1 MADKFIG
8 LNFGVAGGST
18 GASATQIKKELETI
32 VNSFQLQVKVVLDTE
47 TFKASLQQAVKVAN
61 AELSKI
67 GKGISSA
74 LGLSGSAGSGSSKRN
89 VASTTSSTIAEI
101 TQETQAMS
109 KQEQAALELKDKL
122 AQITDA
128 KIKLYETNPKNVKAY
143 EKETKAL
150 QALEKELEDLRTKYA
165 NLQFTMT
172 GADGSQKVGGVN
184 DYIDN
189 INAVIA
195 SSDDGIRAADAQK
208 TALEK
213 LNTDYVRYQANA
225 MTIRQRFSHVIE
237 YNPEAASLINGLETL
252 AKTELDTSNFATAQ
266 TQVTKLRDETNK
278 VTKSLAALDT
288 RTKGLGRS
296 IAEAFDS
303 RIINL
308 FAFALAGVVTAAI
321 GQVYTNVVA
330 LDSAVTDLQVA
341 TGKTREETQELVKSY
356 ADLAQQ
362 LGATI
367 TEVAEGADTWLRQGY
382 SAEEAGYLIENSMM
396 LAKLGQ
402 MEAADAST
410 ALTSALKGYRL
421 EVEDASSV
429 IDKFTAVDMVAAMSA
444 GGIATA
450 MAETAAGA
458 DLAGVSMDRLIGY
471 IATVGEVSQDAP
483 ESVGTFFR
491 TIFARMTNVAAGK
504 LIDPESGEA
513 LNDVEQT
520 LKNVG
525 IATRDASGSFVSMQL
540 VLDQLGEK
548 WSTLKNEQQ
557 HQIATAVAGTRQQ
570 EKFIIL
576 MQNYANALEYAGVAA
591 DSLGTAQEKFNEAYL
606 DSVEAAVNRLTAA
619 WQEFSMVLLDS
630 DFIKD
635 LLGIITSFVNA
646 LTGIVENINVLNIAL
661 PLLGGLITEVLV
673 NKIATAIKSVDK
685 VAFGWRSVALIITTI
700 IAILENLDAG
710 WGKAVAGVIGG
721 ISAIG
726 AAAVLVIKTITGAL
740 NKIPIMA
747 VVSLLIGGIMAVVDA
762 FANWKS
768 AAELAAEAA
777 KEAYEAAKETTQE
790 EIDETED
797 LVELM
802 EEYKTIREEISE
814 SEKMSEEQRQ
824 RILEIQGA
832 ITQIVGEEAENLD
845 LIGDSLDENLKKM
858 REMAKLQAQEQY
870 KAAIGEYGAAKN
882 QYENAY
888 ESSKAEI
895 NGISGITPNFDL
907 VLDTGGDAEPFTDE
921 IARLIAKILNDYGL
935 VVDGDLNMTDS
946 GRLNMFGLGDV
957 WWGLDLDEEAMEPEK
972 MVSILDEFLDEM
984 IKKGYATA
992 SPVLYNRFL
1001 EWRDAWQKYID
1012 DLESSSETLIDSIV
1026 GVIGFGSNID
1036 DIESQEEYD
1045 EVFQMIYDKVM
1056 EDENV
1061 LDMIAAETADAE
1073 DVKQSVIDWLGKFY
1087 DLSFDESGEVSL
1099 DDLRVNFKTFEDEVR
1114 DEFNSL
1120 ESALE
1125 SFYENGVVAAERFAE
1140 IVDQFPELEKY
1151 FKRTEGGYVLA
1162 DALGDVYE
1170 GFDDM
1175 DILKDWGAS
1184 FLKPYQEAVE
1194 AATEGTEEWEIATEN
1209 LAEAEA
1215 YLNTLLKEHEGTEEA
1230 EEAKAWVEILNE
1242 AGDAFDMLQSALES
1256 FHDGGVV
1263 AADTMNELLEK
1274 FPELEKYF
1282 RLTEDG
1288 YIPAIGPDDA
1298 YPDFSDLDL
1307 LYDWGASFLQPY
1319 VNAVAACTEGTEEW
1333 ELATEQLAEAKAYL
1347 ATLIRPKEIEEE
1359 QEVLEAE
1366 IDALEEQLEKYREI
1380 IDDRQELLETYK
1392 EEIDYQK
1399 ELADKQE
1406 NVSKLRTQL
1415 AVAQLDTSA
1424 YGQARARELEEELK
1438 EAEEELN
1445 DFTLEHAIDVLTKQ
1459 MDAGL
1464 EDYESFIEGQVD
1476 RIEKAIE
1483 NLKFTVNPNPVV
1495 PEPEP
1500 IPEPEPE
1507 PEPEP
1512 IPEPEPEP
1520 EPIPEPEPK
1529 PEPEPEPKPE
1539 PEPVPE
1545 PEPDVSKTPW
1555 TSYQDAADDGFANIM
1570 TASEWVRRK
1579 PYGTESYQEY
1589 LRLMYEHYILKKPLP
1604 SGNSYVGG
1612 GYGGGGGGR
1621 YHTGGFVGG
1630 VASLRSNE
1638 EFAKLLKGEFVSTP
1652 AQMDRFINETMP
1664 NVVAQTAGKGGA
1676 VYNAPLVSIECGSI
1690 TKETLPEV
1698 EAAIKAAVSDV
1709 KRQIDSAFSRTGY
1722 RRSVNKFAK

>member
-18 GASATQIKKELETI
+18 GASATQIKKELEAI
-32 VNSFQLQVKVVLDTE
+32 VNSFQLQVKVVLDTKVFQE
-47 TFKASLQQAVKVAN
+47 SLQQAVRLAN
-61 AELSKI
+61 KELSNI

-74 LGLSGSAGSGSSKRN
+74 LGLSGSSGSRSSKRN
-89 VASTTSSTIAEI
+89 VASTTSSTTAAI

-109 KQEQAALELKDKL
+109 KQEQAALELRDKL

-491 TIFARMTNVAAGK
+491 TVFARMTNVAAGK

-525 IATRDASGSFVSMQL
+525 IATRDANGNFVSMQL

-548 WSTLKNEQQ
+548 WSTLKNAEQ
-557 HQIATAVAGTRQQ
+557 HRIATAVAGTRQQ

-606 DSVEAAVNRLTAA
+606 DSIEAAVNRLTAA

-635 LLGIITSFVNA
+635 LFGLLTNLVNG
-646 LTGIVENINVLNIAL
+646 LTGIVEHVNLLNVAL
-661 PLLGGLITEVLV
+661 PILGGIIVDV
-673 NKIATAIKSVDK
+673 FINKIGTAIKNASRIEVGFR
-685 VAFGWRSVALIITTI
+685 AISIGITALL
-700 IAILENLDAG
+700 ALLDNIDNNFAN
-710 WGKAVAGVIGG
+710 VVIGVVSG
-721 ISAIG
+721 LSAIG
-726 AAAVLVIKTITGAL
+726 VALVGLAKATSTAFSSIPYVGIVTVAISALMTAV
-740 NKIPIMA
+740 N
-747 VVSLLIGGIMAVVDA
+747 A
-762 FANWKS
+762 FSAYVQ
-768 AAELAAEAA
+768 AAERAAEAA
-777 KEAYEAAKETTQE
+777 KKSYTEAKKLTEAE
-790 EIDETED
+790 ETETEE
-797 LVELM
+797 LVSLM
-802 EEYKTIREEISE
+802 EEYKGIREEIEE
-814 SEKMSEEQRQ
+814 SEKMSEEQRT
-824 RILEIQGA
+824 RILEIQGQ
-832 ITQIVGEEAENLD
+832 ITQITGKELENLN
-845 LIGDSLDENLKKM
+845 LIGDSLEENMAKL
-858 REMAKLQAQEQY
+858 REQAKLQAQQQHQ
-870 KAAIGEYGAAKN
+870 AAIGEYGSAQLK
-882 QYENAY
+882 YDSAY
-888 ESSKAEI
+888 EATRAEI
-895 NGISGITPNFDL
+895 GGIPGGVSTWDV
-907 VLDTGGDAEPFTDE
+907 VLDTGGDAEPFTEE
-921 IARLIAKILNDYGL
+921 IARLLASTLDDYGYVRNSNIDEHGTL
-935 VVDGDLNMTDS
+935 TQS
-946 GRLNMFGLGDV
+946 GLGDL
-957 WWGLDLDEEAMEPEK
+957 WWGMSLEDDIDPKVMVDALDK
-972 MVSILDEFLDEM
+972 FLDEM
-984 IKKGYATA
+984 ISKGYATA

-1001 EWRDAWQKYID
+1001 EWRNKWQAYID

-1045 EVFQMIYDKVM
+1045 KVFQMIYDKVM
-1056 EDENV
+1056 KDENV
-1061 LDMIAAETADAE
+1061 LGMIAAETADAE

-1194 AATEGTEEWEIATEN
+1194 TATEGTEEWEIATEN

-1230 EEAKAWVEILNE
+1230 EEAKTWVEILNE

-1664 NVVAQTAGKGGA
+1664 NVVAQAASKSGA

>member
-18 GASATQIKKELETI
+18 GASATQIKKELEAI
-32 VNSFQLQVKVVLDTE
+32 VNSFQLQVKVVLDTKVFQE
-47 TFKASLQQAVKVAN
+47 SLQQAVRLAN
-61 AELSKI
+61 KELSNI

-74 LGLSGSAGSGSSKRN
+74 LGLSGSSGSRSSKRN
-89 VASTTSSTIAEI
+89 VASTTSSTTAAI

-109 KQEQAALELKDKL
+109 KQEQAALELRDKL

-504 LIDPESGEA
+504 LIDPESGEV

-525 IATRDASGSFVSMQL
+525 IATRDANGNFVSMQL

-548 WSTLKNEQQ
+548 WSTLENAEQ

-576 MQNYANALEYAGVAA
+576 MQNYAKALEYAGVSA

-606 DSVEAAVNRLTAA
+606 DSIEAAVNRLTAA

-635 LLGIITSFVNA
+635 LFGLLTNLVNG
-646 LTGIVENINVLNIAL
+646 LTGIVEHVNLLNVAL
-661 PLLGGLITEVLV
+661 PILGGIIVDV
-673 NKIATAIKSVDK
+673 FINKIGTAIKNASRIEVGFR
-685 VAFGWRSVALIITTI
+685 AISIGITALL
-700 IAILENLDAG
+700 ALLDNIDNNFAN
-710 WGKAVAGVIGG
+710 VVIGVVSG
-721 ISAIG
+721 LSAIG
-726 AAAVLVIKTITGAL
+726 VALVGLAKATSTAFSSIPYVGIVTVAISALMTAV
-740 NKIPIMA
+740 N
-747 VVSLLIGGIMAVVDA
+747 A
-762 FANWKS
+762 FSAYVQ
-768 AAELAAEAA
+768 AAERAAEAA
-777 KEAYEAAKETTQE
+777 KKSYTEAKKLTEAE
-790 EIDETED
+790 ETETEE
-797 LVELM
+797 LVSLM
-802 EEYKTIREEISE
+802 EEYKGIREEIEE
-814 SEKMSEEQRQ
+814 SEKMSEEQRT
-824 RILEIQGA
+824 RILEIQGQ
-832 ITQIVGEEAENLD
+832 ITQITGKELENLN
-845 LIGDSLDENLKKM
+845 LIGDSLEENMAKL
-858 REMAKLQAQEQY
+858 REQAKLQAQQQY
-870 KAAIGEYGAAKN
+870 QAAIGEYGSAQLK
-882 QYENAY
+882 YDSAY
-888 ESSKAEI
+888 EATRAEI
-895 NGISGITPNFDL
+895 GGIPGGVSTWDV
-907 VLDTGGDAEPFTDE
+907 VLDTGGDAEPFTEE
-921 IARLIAKILNDYGL
+921 IARLLASTLDDYGYVRNSNIDEHGTL
-935 VVDGDLNMTDS
+935 TQS
-946 GRLNMFGLGDV
+946 GLGDL
-957 WWGLDLDEEAMEPEK
+957 WWGMSLEDDIDPKVMVDALDK
-972 MVSILDEFLDEM
+972 FLDEM
-984 IKKGYATA
+984 ISKGYATA

-1045 EVFQMIYDKVM
+1045 KVFQMIYDKVM

-1087 DLSFDESGEVSL
+1087 DLSFDESGNVSL
-1099 DDLRVNFKTFEDEVR
+1099 DDAAKDFKDFADEVG
-1114 DEFNSL
+1114 DAFETL
-1120 ESALE
+1120 KAALE
-1125 SFYENGVVAAERFAE
+1125 SFR
-1140 IVDQFPELEKY
+1140 
-1151 FKRTEGGYVLA
+1151 
-1162 DALGDVYE
+1162 
-1170 GFDDM
+1170 
-1175 DILKDWGAS
+1175 S
-1184 FLKPYQEAVE
+1184 
-1194 AATEGTEEWEIATEN
+1194 
-1209 LAEAEA
+1209 
-1215 YLNTLLKEHEGTEEA
+1215 
-1230 EEAKAWVEILNE
+1230 
-1242 AGDAFDMLQSALES
+1242 
-1256 FHDGGVV
+1256 GGVV
-1263 AADTMNELLEK
+1263 AADSMEK
-1274 FPELEKYF
+1274 IFEEFPELEKYF
-1282 RLTEDG
+1282 RFTEDG
-1288 YIPAIGPDDA
+1288 YVPAIGPEDA
-1298 YPDFSDLDL
+1298 YPDFTDLDI

-1319 VNAVAACTEGTEEW
+1319 VDAVAACTEGTEEW
-1333 ELATEQLAEAKAYL
+1333 ELATRNLAEAKAYL
-1347 ATLIRPKEIEEE
+1347 STLLREKEIEKE
-1359 QEVLEAE
+1359 QEALEAE
-1366 IDALEEQLEKYREI
+1366 IDALEEQLDQYKELIEQ
-1380 IDDRQELLETYK
+1380 RQELLKTY
-1392 EEIDYQK
+1392 EEEVAYQK
-1399 ELADKQE
+1399 ELEEKQT
-1406 NVSKLRTQL
+1406 NVARLQTQL
-1415 AVAQLDTSA
+1415 AVARLDTSA
-1424 YGQARARELEEELK
+1424 YGQARARELEEELEK
-1438 EAEEELN
+1438 AQEELN
-1445 DFTLEHAIDVLTKQ
+1445 DFTLEHAVDVLTQQ
-1459 MDAGL
+1459 MDSGL
-1464 EDYESFIEGQVD
+1464 EDYESFIEGQID
-1476 RIEKAIE
+1476 RIETAIE
-1483 NLKFTVNPNPVV
+1483 NLKFTVNPEPVV
-1495 PEPEP
+1495 PEPE
-1500 IPEPEPE
+1500 EPEEEKPSDDGGSTTTPETPDTPETPSE
-1507 PEPEP
+1507 PEYV
-1512 IPEPEPEP
+1512 
-1520 EPIPEPEPK
+1520 PK
-1529 PEPEPEPKPE
+1529 G
-1539 PEPVPE
+1539 
-1545 PEPDVSKTPW
+1545 PW
-1555 TSYQDAADDGFANIM
+1555 RSYKDASDDGYSNIM
-1570 TASEWVRRK
+1570 TSSEWEKRQ
-1579 PYGTESYQEY
+1579 PYGTKSYQEY
-1589 LRLMYEHYILKKPLP
+1589 LDLMYDTIAKDVWKTYSDAANDGYPGVMTATEWARRKPGGSTYQEYLKNLYTKYILEKLSSK
-1604 SGNSYVGG
+1604 
-1612 GYGGGGGGR
+1612 

-1630 VASLRSNE
+1630 VASLQSNE

-1664 NVVAQTAGKGGA
+1664 NVVAQAASKGGA

-1698 EAAIKAAVSDV
+1698 EAAIKSAVNDV